1 MTIEVGIEYYLYYL
15 NLKSAIMSS
24 MRIFEAKL
32 NFTIHRLCGIS
43 IFKTTKMCHYFL
55 SVHPYQFKRV

>member
-43 IFKTTKMCHYFL
+43 IFKTTKI
-55 SVHPYQFKRV
+55 SS

>member
-1 MTIEVGIEYYLYYL
+1 
-15 NLKSAIMSS
+15 MSS

-43 IFKTTKMCHYFL
+43 IFKTTKI
-55 SVHPYQFKRV
+55 SS